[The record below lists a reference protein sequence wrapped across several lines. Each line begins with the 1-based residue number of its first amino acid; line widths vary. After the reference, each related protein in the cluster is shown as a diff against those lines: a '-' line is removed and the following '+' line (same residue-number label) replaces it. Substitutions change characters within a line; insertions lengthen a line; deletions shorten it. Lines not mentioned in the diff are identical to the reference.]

1 MNSKNEELLERYFE
15 SRELGV
21 SNRERYSD
29 AIKSWEKYVGA
40 PLEGAGPNEVKKWLN
55 EARVHLKS
63 SSIDLHGQRLRTLLN
78 FASGEKVAGDAFEVV
93 PFTDLRRAA
102 KKANSLRDKL
112 VTKEEFEKLLAAAKS
127 PRVQC
132 LLTMLYDSGC
142 RKGELLSLKIRD
154 IEFGDEYTLIH
165 VKGKT
170 GERAIPLVISVPY
183 LRAWLQV
190 HPDRQPDQHLF
201 AIPYMGKLRHMSG
214 VTAVTT
220 LRDISR
226 RAGTRMINPH
236 MLRHTRLTELAKAG
250 VGEAI
255 LKSYAGWTQGSV
267 QTQVYLHLSGRD
279 HIDPILAAQGLAPN
293 NREPLKPI
301 MEIHRCP
308 KCDAVAGDGMIY
320 CSKCGYILDEKLRLE
335 AGKNDKVAELEAR
348 LKAYEEQQGKI
359 LKLLE
364 SKNVELRELDKLEK
378 EE

>member
-1 MNSKNEELLERYFE
+1 
-15 SRELGV
+15 
-21 SNRERYSD
+21 
-29 AIKSWEKYVGA
+29 
-40 PLEGAGPNEVKKWLN
+40 
-55 EARVHLKS
+55 
-63 SSIDLHGQRLRTLLN
+63 
-78 FASGEKVAGDAFEVV
+78 
-93 PFTDLRRAA
+93 
-102 KKANSLRDKL
+102 
-112 VTKEEFEKLLAAAKS
+112 
-127 PRVQC
+127 
-132 LLTMLYDSGC
+132 MLYDSGC

-335 AGKNDKVAELEAR
+335 AGKNKVAELEAR

-364 SKNVELRELDKLEK
+364 SKNVELGELDKLEK